1 MMIPRNVNI
10 DAMALNAPPNSSGT
24 MQVPTALQAQS
35 AKEALRREEAPRQ
48 MRAGIEETGRS
59 IAMDQDTAENY
70 ANALAMYTAA
80 EVTKMAGVG
89 QHKAALTQTLQQTGM
104 SPQDLM
110 NIIYRG

>member
-1 MMIPRNVNI
+1 MLMPRNVNI

-24 MQVPTALQAQS
+24 LQVPIAIQAQRS
-35 AKEALRREEAPRQ
+35 KESLRQEEAPRQ
-48 MRAGIEETGRS
+48 MRAGIVETGRAIS
-59 IAMDQDTAENY
+59 MDEDTAANY

-104 SPQDLM
+104 SPEDLM
-110 NIIYRG
+110 RIIYG